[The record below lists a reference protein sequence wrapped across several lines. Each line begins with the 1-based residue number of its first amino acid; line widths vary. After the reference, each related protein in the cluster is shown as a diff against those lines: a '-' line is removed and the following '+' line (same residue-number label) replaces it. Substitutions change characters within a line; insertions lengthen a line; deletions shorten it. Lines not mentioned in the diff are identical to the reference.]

1 MEAIILL
8 AGYGSRLDRNDLP
21 HKGLLPFG
29 EETLL
34 SRHLKCLQVLGIQ
47 KTHLVL
53 GHNAPALK
61 SYVKGLSLDLPVHFI
76 DNPVYRTTGNT
87 LSMVMGLKHCQ
98 KDTLILDGDVLYP
111 PEALINYVQQAP
123 RSSFALVSA
132 DINDAEC
139 AKVLLNPSGTI
150 NAFITK
156 RTLTEEEK
164 SVFVFGGEAIGF
176 FMLLQEDVPRFV
188 ALYEN
193 DESTYRSVLWEIP
206 FTEFA
211 RNTSLHPWN
220 VVEKGCFEIDTEEDY
235 AIAFNRFQSHPG
247 EYQLSQL

>member
-1 MEAIILL
+1 LEAIILL

-61 SYVKGLSLDLPVHFI
+61 SYVQGLSLDLPVNFI

-98 KDTLILDGDVLYP
+98 QETLILDGDVLYP

-123 RSSFALVSA
+123 RSSFALVPA

-156 RTLTEEEK
+156 RALTEEEK
-164 SVFVFGGEAIGF
+164 FVFGFGGEAIGF
-176 FMLLQEDVPRFV
+176 FMLRQEDVPRFV

-193 DESTYRSVLWEIP
+193 DEPTYRPVLWEIP

-211 RNTSLHPWN
+211 RNTSLRPWS
-220 VVEKGCFEIDTEEDY
+220 VVEEGCFEIDTQEDY
-235 AIAFNRFQSHPG
+235 ATAFKRFQSHPD
-247 EYQLSQL
+247 EYQLPQL